1 MNSIYMDFSRSYL
14 DHLGLLVRD
23 TTFPLS
29 PEAVNDKGL
38 RSTIFGKYDDEI
50 FSKTFPEID
59 PGKYDLSDCIFAVR
73 DIFSVEYV
81 VFPVKEGAI
90 VIGPFLTQIPDTMT
104 IMQIMSAL
112 AIPGGFTNYFQQFYT
127 TVPCLLDSSMI
138 YSFITVLQKSM
149 NGTRESRIVTLEKI
163 PEGKLEYVNADSSPD
178 ENLYHSLE
186 QRYEKESE
194 GMDCIARG
202 DVEGAEKIFVSP
214 MFTRMEHR
222 SSDALRSEKNF
233 MIVANTIYR
242 KAAEAGKV
250 HPIYLD
256 RLSRQYSQLIENISG
271 VDEIAPMSKKM
282 IRGYCMLVKTHSTSS
297 YSPMIAHAMNFI
309 SLNISD
315 EMNLSKVAEICNANK
330 SYLSSQFK
338 KETGMTITD
347 FINSKKIDHAV
358 FMINAQSG
366 SFSEIAAACGISD
379 ITYFTRLFK
388 KYKGMS
394 PSEYRALVTG

>member
-1 MNSIYMDFSRSYL
+1 
-14 DHLGLLVRD
+14 
-23 TTFPLS
+23 
-29 PEAVNDKGL
+29 
-38 RSTIFGKYDDEI
+38 
-50 FSKTFPEID
+50 
-59 PGKYDLSDCIFAVR
+59 
-73 DIFSVEYV
+73 
-81 VFPVKEGAI
+81 
-90 VIGPFLTQIPDTMT
+90 
-104 IMQIMSAL
+104 
-112 AIPGGFTNYFQQFYT
+112 
-127 TVPCLLDSSMI
+127 
-138 YSFITVLQKSM
+138 M

-315 EMNLSKVAEICNANK
+315 EMNLSKVAEICNANR

-347 FINSKKIDHAV
+347 FINSKKINHAV